1 MLKFICLFIQCF
13 VSLQIFLIYHQKV
26 ITINW
31 QKLITQKVYYIWHYL
46 YQLRKILSQN
56 ISIIQMGIDEKI
68 YDLLVK
74 TEMPRNIDDAD
85 TLNTYFSNLNFFS
98 KLMDSFG
105 QEHKDLVVSS
115 IWRTIRFQK
124 FKQNEVVFKEGDK
137 SNGKMFVIISG
148 EVCVAIK
155 KKINVFEEENKK
167 QQKEEQEKR
176 KQTDESQKSI
186 DQNISKELI
195 ANITI
200 EDNDDLDNDQNNQE
214 DDESSSIKSPALQ
227 HLRTKILHKN
237 SSIMSN
243 KLNKSISSPKASTI
257 KSKIKRD
264 MSICIDISQLG
275 DVVAKLGTGFSF
287 GEKAIMEEG
296 GIRMASIYANQDTEA
311 LVIMREDFLFIKK
324 MIEQAKRDKIF
335 LIKQTIPGISNV
347 SSWQILEQLA
357 YVFQEQKFLKND
369 YLSIQGEATNTIYI
383 LVNGKLEISSQV
395 QLEIEDPNQKYM
407 TKFNKNISPP
417 IDQKQLSNNS
427 NSLSTDKVDSKQ
439 MVFKESIELKICDI
453 DTPQFVC
460 EDILTQKYQ
469 QYNVKVVSSKALC
482 YVITKKLF
490 QQKFPRE
497 SVEMVKQMFQ
507 NKLKR
512 RQEMINQQIFK
523 YQDQFKQVERKES
536 LNYDNQQFKQ
546 RFKKQYLNKVYNES
560 LLKMNINYVPKNK
573 KEIIY
578 QYEKSEE
585 ERQQEKND
593 MFQKYQQAKSFMQN
607 KYQLG
612 QNLQNIQEFVQDEN
626 MHMEYMNIMNLMKKN
641 FSDFLIDY
649 TKKFIDQNCIITYKQ
664 KQSINNHQK
673 LYFQKQQTQ
682 TISTLDEVNLSQKL
696 QLSDFSRKV
705 SILGSDPNSI
715 ADKKMSRY
723 SLISMSPSSPS
734 QKNRDRDAINSFSS
748 YNSINVLH
756 LNKQSSFK
764 RDSIRSEYAQQDQK
778 SSQFSMITDLKKL
791 GEEQVEDSIAVKQ
804 IQNLSEKYENTINEA
819 QVDQVQEKLCESQKQ
834 TSQHS
839 PKLNKYRQSKDSQLS
854 QSPNARQSR
863 FKNNILISIPNLMKT
878 YSEDNIPEITDK
890 QSSMKKM
897 ISSSNSSPKAGQ
909 KDQILFR
916 NDNSSKS
923 YEKSI
928 ISTQNHQNNGEE
940 KSLLIQGTF
949 NMGDG
954 NLKQLEMDLKQELKN
969 RGLLKVEI
977 QQSDLKEIFPNLD
990 KYQRGKIQQK
1000 VQRIKERS
1008 QRIQQQGLSN
1018 IQISSIKDS
1027 NKASSIEQSSI
1038 RIIEQSQEADNSF
1051 NDKQQ
1056 PQPFNLSI
1064 FQKQNPLIKLE
1075 NQNSKQN
1082 GSLLKQY
1089 SQPFLPAKIQNINS
1103 IDPPLFLP
1111 QINKNQSTHSNIQI
1125 GQYGTDEI
1133 SQHSKQNSYQVSYI
1147 SNTPNSRDSSLGYFS
1162 KDSIKE
1168 LNIIQ
1173 LTKYK
1178 SQLTENSE
1186 QVNLS
1191 SRSQNIRQSLPLSQ
1205 STSQNEAQSSF
1216 LYNLENTKSG
1226 NYSSRK
1232 KENSSNRVYM
1242 KDAVIQT
1249 FQDSS
1254 NCNKSNKLNF
1264 SDNFTN
1270 CQKKK
1275 ESISQKQVSTSEQ
1288 GQSILQRINY
1298 QRPIIFHNILNR
1310 EKKTYNLKIIK

>member
-1 MLKFICLFIQCF
+1 
-13 VSLQIFLIYHQKV
+13 
-26 ITINW
+26 
-31 QKLITQKVYYIWHYL
+31 
-46 YQLRKILSQN
+46 
-56 ISIIQMGIDEKI
+56 MGIDEKI

-74 TEMPRNIDDAD
+74 TEIPRNIDDAD

-115 IWRTIRFQK
+115 IWRTIRYQK
-124 FKQNEVVFKEGDK
+124 FKQNEVIFKEGDI

-176 KQTDESQKSI
+176 KQTDDSSKSI
-186 DQNISKELI
+186 DQNNSKELI
-195 ANITI
+195 ANITF
-200 EDNDDLDNDQNNQE
+200 EDNDDQDNDQSNQE
-214 DDESSSIKSPALQ
+214 DEDSNQIKSPALQ

-243 KLNKSISSPKASTI
+243 KHNKSIKSPKAGSI
-257 KSKIKRD
+257 KSKLLRD
-264 MSICIDISQLG
+264 MSICVDISLLG

-296 GIRMASIYANQDTEA
+296 GIRMASIYPNQDTEA

-417 IDQKQLSNNS
+417 IDQNQVNNKS
-427 NSLSTDKVDSKQ
+427 NSLSKDTVDSKQ
-439 MVFKESIELKICDI
+439 MIFKENIELKICDI

-460 EDILTQKYQ
+460 EDVLVQKYQ

-497 SVEMVKQMFQ
+497 SVEMVKQMFL
-507 NKLKR
+507 NKFKR
-512 RQEMINQQIFK
+512 RQEMINQQIHK
-523 YQDQFKQVERKES
+523 YQDQFKSVERKES
-536 LNYDNQQFKQ
+536 LNYENQQFKQ
-546 RFKKQYLNKVYNES
+546 RFKKQYLNKIYNES

-585 ERQQEKND
+585 EKQKDKNE

-626 MHMEYMNIMNLMKKN
+626 IHMEYMQIMNLMKKN

-664 KQSINNHQK
+664 RQSINNHQK
-673 LYFQKQQTQ
+673 HQKQQTQ
-682 TISTLDEVNLSQKL
+682 TITTLDEVNLTPKL

-705 SILGSDPNSI
+705 SVLGTDQNSI
-715 ADKKMSRY
+715 GEKKMSRY
-723 SLISMSPSSPS
+723 SFISMSPSSPN
-734 QKNRDRDAINSFSS
+734 QKNRDRDQINSFSS
-748 YNSINVLH
+748 YNSMNVIH

-764 RDSIRSEYAQQDQK
+764 RDSIRSEYVQSDQK
-778 SSQFSMITDLKKL
+778 SSQFSMISDLKKHS
-791 GEEQVEDSIAVKQ
+791 EEQSDASITVKGEGD
-804 IQNLSEKYENTINEA
+804 LSKKYDNTINEA
-819 QVDQVQEKLCESQKQ
+819 QMDQVEEKLTKSQKQ
-834 TSQHS
+834 NNIHS
-839 PKLNKYRQSKDSQLS
+839 PQLRKYRQSRDNEIS
-854 QSPNARQSR
+854 QSPNPRESR
-863 FKNNILISIPNLMKT
+863 FKNSILMSIPNLMKMN
-878 YSEDNIPEITDK
+878 SEDNIPEMALQQSNAK
-890 QSSMKKM
+890 Q
-897 ISSSNSSPKAGQ
+897 IVLSSNSSPKVGQ
-909 KDQILFR
+909 KNQILFR
-916 NDNSSKS
+916 DENYSKS
-923 YEKSI
+923 QEKPSI
-928 ISTQNHQNNGEE
+928 SASQHQNHHDEE

-1008 QRIQQQGLSN
+1008 QRIQQQGVSN
-1018 IQISSIKDS
+1018 IQISSIKES
-1027 NKASSIEQSSI
+1027 NKVSSTESSSV
-1038 RIIEQSQEADNSF
+1038 RIIEQSKEADNSF
-1051 NDKQQ
+1051 NDQQQ

-1075 NQNSKQN
+1075 SQNSKLN

-1111 QINKNQSTHSNIQI
+1111 QIKKNQSSHSNIQL
-1125 GQYGTDEI
+1125 GQHANEEI
-1133 SQHSKQNSYQVSYI
+1133 SLNPKQNSYQI
-1147 SNTPNSRDSSLGYFS
+1147 SFTTNTPNSRNNSIGYFS

-1168 LNIIQ
+1168 LNIIK

-1178 SQLTENSE
+1178 SQLNEYSE
-1186 QVNLS
+1186 QANLS
-1191 SRSQNIRQSLPLSQ
+1191 SRSQNIRQSIPLSQ
-1205 STSQNEAQSSF
+1205 GSSQCEAQSSI
-1216 LYNLENTKSG
+1216 LYNLENTKS
-1226 NYSSRK
+1226 NSYSTRK
-1232 KENSSNRVYM
+1232 KENSSKRVFM

-1249 FQDSS
+1249 FQESNS

-1270 CQKKK
+1270 RQKNK
-1275 ESISQKQVSTSEQ
+1275 ESISQKQTNASEQ

>member
-1 MLKFICLFIQCF
+1 
-13 VSLQIFLIYHQKV
+13 
-26 ITINW
+26 
-31 QKLITQKVYYIWHYL
+31 
-46 YQLRKILSQN
+46 
-56 ISIIQMGIDEKI
+56 
-68 YDLLVK
+68 
-74 TEMPRNIDDAD
+74 
-85 TLNTYFSNLNFFS
+85 
-98 KLMDSFG
+98 
-105 QEHKDLVVSS
+105 
-115 IWRTIRFQK
+115 
-124 FKQNEVVFKEGDK
+124 
-137 SNGKMFVIISG
+137 MFVIISG

-176 KQTDESQKSI
+176 KQTEDSSKSI
-186 DQNISKELI
+186 DQNNSKELI
-195 ANITI
+195 ANMTF
-200 EDNDDLDNDQNNQE
+200 EDNDDQDNDQNNQE
-214 DDESSSIKSPALQ
+214 DDESNQIKSPALQ

-243 KLNKSISSPKASTI
+243 KLNKTINSPKASTM

-264 MSICIDISQLG
+264 MSICVDISLLG

-383 LVNGKLEISSQV
+383 LVNGKLEISSQI

-417 IDQKQLSNNS
+417 IDQNYAKNNPNNLSK
-427 NSLSTDKVDSKQ
+427 DKVDSNQ
-439 MVFKESIELKICDI
+439 MVFKENIELKICDI
-453 DTPQFVC
+453 DTPQFIC
-460 EDILTQKYQ
+460 EDVLVQKYQ

-497 SVEMVKQMFQ
+497 SVEMVKQMFL
-507 NKLKR
+507 NKFKR
-512 RQEMINQQIFK
+512 RQEMINQQIYK
-523 YQDQFKQVERKES
+523 YQDQFKSVERKES

-546 RFKKQYLNKVYNES
+546 RFKKQYLNKIYNES
-560 LLKMNINYVPKNK
+560 LLKMNVNYVPKYK
-573 KEIIY
+573 KEIKY

-585 ERQQEKND
+585 EKQKDKNE
-593 MFQKYQQAKSFMQN
+593 MFQKYQQAKNFMQN

-612 QNLQNIQEFVQDEN
+612 QNLQNIQDLVQDEN
-626 MHMEYMNIMNLMKKN
+626 IHMEYMNIMNVMKKN

-649 TKKFIDQNCIITYKQ
+649 TKKFIDQNCIITYRQ
-664 KQSINNHQK
+664 KQSINNHTKYQ
-673 LYFQKQQTQ
+673 FQKQQTQ
-682 TISTLDEVNLSQKL
+682 TISSLDEINHSQIL

-705 SILGSDPNSI
+705 SILGANPNTA

-723 SLISMSPSSPS
+723 SFTSMSPSSPS
-734 QKNRDRDAINSFSS
+734 QKYKDRDQINSFSS
-748 YNSINVLH
+748 YNSINVIH

-778 SSQFSMITDLKKL
+778 SSQFSMVSDLKKL
-791 GEEQVEDSIAVKQ
+791 NEGQSDAGIAVKETQ
-804 IQNLSEKYENTINEA
+804 DFSEKYENSINEA
-819 QVDQVQEKLCESQKQ
+819 QVDQIQEKLTQSQNQ
-834 TSQHS
+834 NNYHS
-839 PKLNKYRQSKDSQLS
+839 SKLQKYRQSRDSEIS
-854 QSPNARQSR
+854 MSPNPRESR
-863 FKNNILISIPNLMKT
+863 FKNNILLSIPNLKKMN
-878 YSEDNIPEITDK
+878 SEDNVAEVAEQ
-890 QSSMKKM
+890 QSAIKK
-897 ISSSNSSPKAGQ
+897 IFTSSNSSPKAGY

-916 NDNSSKS
+916 NDSSSKS
-923 YEKSI
+923 QEKSI
-928 ISTQNHQNNGEE
+928 LSALHQQHQEEE

-1000 VQRIKERS
+1000 VKRIKERS
-1008 QRIQQQGLSN
+1008 QRIQQQGVSN
-1018 IQISSIKDS
+1018 IQISSIKD
-1027 NKASSIEQSSI
+1027 NCKVSSTEQSSI
-1038 RIIEQSQEADNSF
+1038 RTIEQHQEVDNNL

-1056 PQPFNLSI
+1056 LQPFNLST

-1075 NQNSKQN
+1075 NQNSKLN
-1082 GSLLKQY
+1082 GSILKQF
-1089 SQPFLPAKIQNINS
+1089 SQPFLPAKVQNINS
-1103 IDPPLFLP
+1103 IEPPLFLP
-1111 QINKNQSTHSNIQI
+1111 QINKNQSSHNSININ
-1125 GQYGTDEI
+1125 DEI
-1133 SQHSKQNSYQVSYI
+1133 SLHSKQNSYQI
-1147 SNTPNSRDSSLGYFS
+1147 NCTTNTPNSRNNSVGYFS
-1162 KDSIKE
+1162 KDLIKE
-1168 LNIIQ
+1168 LNIVQ

-1178 SQLTENSE
+1178 SQLTENNE
-1186 QVNLS
+1186 QTNLS
-1191 SRSQNIRQSLPLSQ
+1191 SRSQNIRQSIPLSQ
-1205 STSQNEAQSSF
+1205 SSSQTEAQSSF
-1216 LYNLENTKSG
+1216 LYNLENTKSCS
-1226 NYSSRK
+1226 YSSRK
-1232 KENSSNRVYM
+1232 KDNSSKRVFM

-1249 FQDSS
+1249 FQENNS
-1254 NCNKSNKLNF
+1254 NSNKSNKLNF

-1270 CQKKK
+1270 CQKNK
-1275 ESISQKQVSTSEQ
+1275 EGIFQKQVNASEQ